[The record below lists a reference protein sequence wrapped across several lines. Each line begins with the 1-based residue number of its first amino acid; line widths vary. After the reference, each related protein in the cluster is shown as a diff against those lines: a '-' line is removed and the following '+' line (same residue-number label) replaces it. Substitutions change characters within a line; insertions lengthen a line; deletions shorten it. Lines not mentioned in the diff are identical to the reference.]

1 MPLILCPE
9 CKREISDKAMACPGC
24 GYPIREPGNSSVL
37 SSATTVKTAGTV
49 FAAWLTAPWIAR
61 LVVGVIAVI
70 GLFAFLI
77 VGVLMRN

>member
-9 CKREISDKAMACPGC
+9 CKREISDKAVACPGC
-24 GYPIREPGNSSVL
+24 GYPIREPSISSTF

-61 LVVGVIAVI
+61 LVVAAIALI
-70 GLFAFLI
+70 GLFSFLI